1 MMNDQDIIKFL
12 IVVSGALSATTL
24 LFSVLWVRARE
35 RALRLSLSSRAGR
48 EVQPAPEIEHLVHA
62 VDSIAVEVERISE
75 AQRFTAQVLAE
86 RTESESPLV
95 KRFPGRVIT
104 PH

>member
-1 MMNDQDIIKFL
+1 MNDQDVIKFL

-24 LFSVLWVRARE
+24 LFSILWVRARE
-35 RALRLSLSSRAGR
+35 RALRLTLTSRSGR
-48 EVQPAPEIEHLVHA
+48 EAQPAPEIAHLVHA

-86 RTESESPLV
+86 RTEAETPLV